1 MRLLPLMSGL
11 LIVTL
16 AIPQG
21 LVYAA
26 ERRPAPVG
34 APGIRAAAF
43 QAAHAL
49 GAQAA
54 PTPAIQASP
63 TPRTLPRAGRT
74 SKQLSGG
81 GGSRGMVMGLV
92 STVAG
97 VAGSYLVYKS
107 LKNQNDRSQSPTTID
122 R

>member
-1 MRLLPLMSGL
+1 MRALPLLSGL

-16 AIPQG
+16 AIPPG
-21 LVYAA
+21 LVRAA
-26 ERRPAPVG
+26 ESRQAPVG

-43 QAAHAL
+43 QAAQAL
-49 GAQAA
+49 AAQP
-54 PTPAIQASP
+54 PTIPASP
-63 TPRTLPRAGRT
+63 APRTLPRTGRT
-74 SKQLSGG
+74 SNQLSGG
-81 GGSRGMVMGLV
+81 GGSRAMVMGLI

>member
-1 MRLLPLMSGL
+1 MHPLPLMSGL

-16 AIPQG
+16 AIPPG
-21 LVYAA
+21 LVHAA
-26 ERRPAPVG
+26 ESRQAPVG

-54 PTPAIQASP
+54 PAPAIPASP
-63 TPRTLPRAGRT
+63 TPRTLPRTGRT

-81 GGSRGMVMGLV
+81 GGSRVMVMGLV

-97 VAGSYLVYKS
+97 VAGSYFVYKS
-107 LKNQNDRSQSPTTID
+107 LKNQNDRAQSPTTLD